1 MTLGFI
7 VIGCFLVFMLLGV
20 SVTIAIGAGT
30 VSGLYWAG
38 LLDFSLVFPQQIIDG
53 ASKPALL
60 AIPFFILAG
69 NLMNAVGMTDK
80 IFNFALALVGSV
92 RAGLAYVNV
101 IASLIFAG
109 VSGSA
114 SADIAGLGQIE
125 VKAMRERGYSHEFAA
140 ALTVATSLVGP
151 IVPPSISLIVY
162 AWLAN
167 ESVARLF
174 LAGIVPGILVAL
186 SFIAYIRVLCIF
198 KPMPREA
205 PRTMATFRHA
215 MIEGLPALV
224 APSIILGAIVFGFA
238 TATEAGVIA
247 CVYTLCVGLAYRVL
261 TFDMV
266 WKSLVESAL
275 LSALIM
281 MIIGASQTM
290 GWLFAFEQVPQAFA
304 SGFLDAIDGRAV
316 FLTFV
321 VILLIVIGCFME
333 ATPAKI
339 ILLPLLLPAAD
350 AFGVD
355 RVQFGMIITLALLI
369 GIATP
374 PLGVGLY
381 LMSAVS
387 GVKFERLAVSILPLL
402 IPPFVALILITAI
415 PEITLWL
422 PNLVMGPD
430 GQ

>member
-1 MTLGFI
+1 MTIGFV
-7 VIGCFLVFMLLGV
+7 VIGCFMVLMLLGV
-20 SVTIAIGAGT
+20 PVTIAIGAGT
-30 VSGLYWAG
+30 VAGLYWAN
-38 LLDFSLVFPQQIIDG
+38 LLDFALVFPQQIIDG
-53 ASKPALL
+53 ARKPALL

-80 IFNFALALVGSV
+80 IFSFALALVGSV

-109 VSGSA
+109 VSGA
-114 SADIAGLGQIE
+114 ATADIAGLGQIE

-174 LAGIVPGILVAL
+174 LAGIVPGVLVAL

-205 PRTMATFRHA
+205 PASMDSLRRA
-215 MIEGLPALV
+215 ILEGVPALV
-224 APSIILGAIVFGFA
+224 APGIILGAIVFGFA

-247 CVYTLCVGLAYRVL
+247 CVYTLGIGLVYRTL
-261 TFDMV
+261 TFKIL
-266 WKSLVESAL
+266 WTSLCESAS

-290 GWLFAFEQVPQAFA
+290 GWIFAFEQVPQSFA
-304 SGFLDAIDGRAV
+304 SGFLDAVDGRAM
-316 FLTFV
+316 FLVFV
-321 VILLIVIGCFME
+321 VVLLIVIGCFME

-350 AFGVD
+350 AFGID

-387 GVKFERLAVSILPLL
+387 GVKFERLAVAIVPLL
-402 IPPFVALILITAI
+402 IPPFVALILIASFPI
-415 PEITLWL
+415 ITLWL
-422 PNLVMGPD
+422 PNLVMGPA

>member
-7 VIGCFLVFMLLGV
+7 VIGCFVLLMLIGV
-20 SVTIAIGAGT
+20 PVTIAIGAGAII
-30 VSGLYWAG
+30 GLYWAG
-38 LLDFSLVFPQQIIDG
+38 FGEMSLVIPQQILDG
-53 ASKPALL
+53 AGKPALL

-69 NLMNAVGMTDK
+69 NLMNTIGLTDR
-80 IFNFALALVGSV
+80 IFNFCLALIGHF

-101 IASLIFAG
+101 IASLLFAG
-109 VSGSA
+109 VSGA
-114 SADIAGLGQIE
+114 ATADIAGLGQLE
-125 VKAMRERGYSHEFAA
+125 VKAMRERGYSLEFAA

-174 LAGIVPGILVAL
+174 LAGIVPGILVAV
-186 SFIAYIRVLCIF
+186 SFILYIRFISIWT
-198 KPMPREA
+198 PMPREKRA
-205 PRTMATFRHA
+205 SMSDLRRAT
-215 MIEGLPALV
+215 IEGLPALV
-224 APSIILGAIVFGFA
+224 APGIILSSIIFGYA

-247 CVYTLCVGLAYRVL
+247 CGYSLLIGLVYRSIRWKG
-261 TFDMV
+261 V
-266 WKSLVESAL
+266 WDAMVESAV

-281 MIIGASQTM
+281 MIIGFSQIM

-304 SGFLDAIDGRAV
+304 SGILEAISKPWAFMAFTIV
-316 FLTFV
+316 
-321 VILLIVIGCFME
+321 LLIVIGCFME

-350 AFGVD
+350 AFGID
-355 RVQFGMIITLALLI
+355 RVQFGMVITLALLL

-387 GVKFERLAVSILPLL
+387 GVRFEKLAIAILPLL
-402 IPPFVALILITAI
+402 IPPIFVLILLAAV

-422 PNLVMGPD
+422 PDLIMGPR
-430 GQ
+430 

>member
-1 MTLGFI
+1 MTLGFV
-7 VIGCFLVFMLLGV
+7 VIGSFMVLMMVGV
-20 SVTIAIGAGT
+20 PVTIAIGAGT
-30 VSGLYWAG
+30 VAGLYWAD
-38 LLDFSLVFPQQIIDG
+38 LMDFALVFPQQIIEG

-80 IFNFALALVGSV
+80 IFNFALALIGSV

-109 VSGSA
+109 VSGA
-114 SADIAGLGQIE
+114 ATADIAGLGQIE
-125 VKAMRERGYSHEFAA
+125 VRAMRERGYAHEFAA

-174 LAGIVPGILVAL
+174 LAGIVPGLLVAA
-186 SFIAYIRVLCIF
+186 SFIAYIRVMCEF
-198 KPMPREA
+198 QDMPREE
-205 PRTMATFRHA
+205 PKNVTQIKHA
-215 MIEGLPALV
+215 ILDGIPALI
-224 APSIILGAIVFGFA
+224 APCIILGAIIFGFA

-247 CVYTLCVGLAYRVL
+247 CVYTLIVGAFYRAVSFNML
-261 TFDMV
+261 WTAL
-266 WKSLVESAL
+266 KESAL

-304 SGFLDAIDGRAV
+304 IGFLDAIDSRAM
-316 FLTFV
+316 FLVFV
-321 VILLIVIGCFME
+321 VVLLIVIGCFME

-339 ILLPLLLPAAD
+339 ILLPLLLPVAD

-374 PLGVGLY
+374 PMGVGLY

-387 GVKFERLAVSILPLL
+387 GVKFERLSIAILPLL
-402 IPPFVALILITAI
+402 IPPFVALILISVFPA
-415 PEITLWL
+415 ITLWL
-422 PNLVMGPD
+422 PDLVMGPAPP
-430 GQ
+430 

>member
-7 VIGCFLVFMLLGV
+7 VIGCFMLLMLLGV
-20 SVTIAIGAGT
+20 PVTIAIGAG
-30 VSGLYWAG
+30 SIAG
-38 LLDFSLVFPQQIIDG
+38 LFASGFGDHVIIIPQQILDG
-53 ASKPALL
+53 AGKPALL

-69 NLMNAVGMTDK
+69 NLMNAVGLTDR
-80 IFNFALALVGSV
+80 IFAFALALIGHF

-101 IASLIFAG
+101 FASLIFAG
-109 VSGSA
+109 VSGA
-114 SADIAGLGQIE
+114 ATADIAGLGQLE
-125 VKAMRERGYSHEFAA
+125 VKAMRERGYSLEFSS

-174 LAGIVPGILVAL
+174 LAGIVPGLLVAF
-186 SFIAYIRVLCIF
+186 SFVVYIRVLSAF
-198 KPMPREA
+198 VPMPREKRA
-205 PRTMATFRHA
+205 SRQELIKAVV
-215 MIEGLPALV
+215 EGVPALV
-224 APSIILGAIVFGFA
+224 APGIILGSIVFGIA

-247 CVYTLCVGLAYRVL
+247 CAYSLFIGILYRRV
-261 TFDMV
+261 TFAVV
-266 WKSLVESAL
+266 WKALSESAT

-281 MIIGASQTM
+281 MIIGFSQIM
-290 GWLFAFEQVPQAFA
+290 GWVFAFEQVPQAFA
-304 SGFLDAIDGRAV
+304 SSLLAAIDSRAV
-316 FLTFV
+316 FLAFT
-321 VILLIVIGCFME
+321 IALLLVIGCFME

-339 ILLPLLLPAAD
+339 ILLPLLLPLAD

-355 RVQFGMIITLALLI
+355 RVQFGLVITLALLI

-381 LMSAVS
+381 LMSAVA
-387 GVKFERLAVSILPLL
+387 GVKFERLAIAILPLL
-402 IPPFVALILITAI
+402 IPPIVALILIATF

-422 PNLVMGPD
+422 PDLVMGPR
-430 GQ
+430 

>member
-7 VIGCFLVFMLLGV
+7 VIGGFILLMLLGV
-20 SVTIAIGAGT
+20 PVTIAIGA
-30 VSGLYWAG
+30 SSIAGLYFAG
-38 LLDFSLVFPQQIIDG
+38 FGDMALVVPQQILDG
-53 ASKPALL
+53 AAKPALL
-60 AIPFFILAG
+60 SIPFFILAG
-69 NLMNAVGMTDK
+69 NLMNAVGLTDR
-80 IFNFALALVGSV
+80 IFNFCLALVGHF

-101 IASLIFAG
+101 IASLLFAG
-109 VSGSA
+109 VSGA
-114 SADIAGLGQIE
+114 ATADIAGLGQLE
-125 VKAMRERGYSHEFAA
+125 VRAMRERGYSPEFSA

-186 SFIAYIRVLCIF
+186 SFILYIRVVSTWT
-198 KPMPREA
+198 PMPREN
-205 PRTMATFRHA
+205 RATLRQVGTSA
-215 MIEGLPALV
+215 MEGIPALI
-224 APSIILGAIVFGFA
+224 APGIILGAIVFGFA

-247 CVYTLCVGLAYRVL
+247 CGYSILIGLFYRSL
-261 TFDMV
+261 TARGIWDALA
-266 WKSLVESAL
+266 SSAR

-281 MIIGASQTM
+281 MIIGFSQIM

-304 SGFLDAIDGRAV
+304 SGLLEAINQRWV
-316 FLTFV
+316 FMVFTIVLL
-321 VILLIVIGCFME
+321 VIIGCFME
-333 ATPAKI
+333 ASPAKI

-350 AFGVD
+350 AFGID
-355 RVQFGMIITLALLI
+355 RVQFGMVITLALLL

-387 GVKFERLAVSILPLL
+387 GVKFERLSVAILPLM
-402 IPPFVALILITAI
+402 IPPIIVLILIASF
-415 PEITLWL
+415 PQITLWL
-422 PNLVMGPD
+422 PDLVMGPK
-430 GQ
+430 

>member
-7 VIGCFLVFMLLGV
+7 VIGCFVALMLLGV
-20 SVTIAIGAGT
+20 PVTIAIGAGT
-30 VSGLYWAG
+30 VAGLYWAG
-38 LLDFSLVFPQQIIDG
+38 LMDFSIVFPQQILDG

-101 IASLIFAG
+101 LASLLFAG
-109 VSGSA
+109 VSGA
-114 SADIAGLGQIE
+114 ATADIAGLGQIE
-125 VKAMRERGYSHEFAA
+125 VKAMRERGYSHDFAA

-174 LAGIVPGILVAL
+174 LAGIVPGILVAC
-186 SFIAYIRVLCIF
+186 SFIAYIRILSIWQ
-198 KPMPREA
+198 PMPREKPTTA
-205 PRTMATFRHA
+205 GQLARAVA
-215 MIEGLPALV
+215 EGIPALV
-224 APSIILGAIVFGFA
+224 APAIILGAIVFGFA
-238 TATEAGVIA
+238 TATEAGVVA
-247 CVYTLCVGLAYRVL
+247 CVYSIAVGLAYRRMNL
-261 TFDMV
+261 RLL
-266 WKSLVESAL
+266 WKALAESAL

-304 SGFLDAIDGRAV
+304 SGLLEAIDGRALFLV
-316 FLTFV
+316 F
-321 VILLIVIGCFME
+321 VIAMLILIGCFME

-350 AFGVD
+350 AFGID

-387 GVKFERLAVSILPLL
+387 GVKFERLAVAIIPLM
-402 IPPFVALILITAI
+402 IPPLAALIVIAAF
-415 PEITLWL
+415 PQVTLWL
-422 PNLVMGPD
+422 PDLVMGPAD
-430 GQ
+430 

>member
-1 MTLGFI
+1 MTLGFV
-7 VIGCFLVFMLLGV
+7 VIGCFVVLMLFGV
-20 SVTIAIGAGT
+20 PVTIAIGAGT
-30 VSGLYWAG
+30 VAGLYWAG
-38 LLDFSLVFPQQIIDG
+38 LLDFAMVFPQQILDG

-69 NLMNAVGMTDK
+69 SLMNAVGMTDK
-80 IFNFALALVGSV
+80 IFNFALAIVGSV

-101 IASLIFAG
+101 LASLIFAG
-109 VSGSA
+109 VSGA
-114 SADIAGLGQIE
+114 ATADIAGLGQIE

-174 LAGIVPGILVAL
+174 LAGIVPGLLVAA
-186 SFIAYIRVLCIF
+186 SFIAYIRVLSIWQ
-198 KPMPREA
+198 PMPREA
-205 PRTMATFRHA
+205 PATMTQVGRAVLDG
-215 MIEGLPALV
+215 IPALV
-224 APSIILGAIVFGFA
+224 APGIILGAIVFGFA
-238 TATEAGVIA
+238 TATEAGVVA
-247 CVYTLCVGLAYRVL
+247 CVYSLLIGLAYRKLTLTVL
-261 TFDMV
+261 
-266 WKSLVESAL
+266 WRSLSESAL

-304 SGFLDAIDGRAV
+304 SGLLDAIDGKAL
-316 FLTFV
+316 FMAFV
-321 VILLIVIGCFME
+321 IVLLVVIGCFME

-350 AFGVD
+350 AFGID
-355 RVQFGMIITLALLI
+355 RVQFGMVITLALLL

-374 PLGVGLY
+374 PLGIGLY

-387 GVKFERLAVSILPLL
+387 GVRFERLAVAILPLL
-402 IPPFVALILITAI
+402 MPPLVALILIASF

-422 PNLVMGPD
+422 PNLVMGPAE
-430 GQ
+430 

>member
-1 MTLGFI
+1 MILGFI
-7 VIGCFLVFMLLGV
+7 VIGGFVLLMLLGV
-20 SVTIAIGAGT
+20 PVTMAIAASAIG
-30 VSGLYWAG
+30 GLYFAG
-38 LLDFSLVFPQQIIDG
+38 FGDLVIVVPQQILDG
-53 ASKPALL
+53 AAKPALL

-69 NLMNAVGMTDK
+69 NLMNSVGLTDR
-80 IFNFALALVGSV
+80 IFNLCLAFVGHF

-101 IASLIFAG
+101 IASLLFAG
-109 VSGSA
+109 VSGA
-114 SADIAGLGQIE
+114 ATADIAGLGQLE
-125 VKAMRERGYSHEFAA
+125 VKAMRARGYSPEFSA

-186 SFIAYIRVLCIF
+186 SFILYIRVVSTWT
-198 KPMPREA
+198 PMPRE
-205 PRTMATFRHA
+205 PRATLKEFRQA
-215 MIEGLPALV
+215 VIEGLPAIV
-224 APSIILGAIVFGFA
+224 APGIILGAIIFGFA

-247 CVYTLCVGLAYRVL
+247 CGYSLLIGLFYRTVSWSG
-261 TFDMV
+261 T
-266 WKSLVESAL
+266 WKALEESAI

-281 MIIGASQTM
+281 MIIGFSQIM

-304 SGFLDAIDGRAV
+304 SGILETINQRWV
-316 FLTFV
+316 FMAFTIV
-321 VILLIVIGCFME
+321 LLVLIGCFME
-333 ATPAKI
+333 ASPAKI

-350 AFGVD
+350 AFGID
-355 RVQFGMIITLALLI
+355 RVQFGMVITLALLL

-387 GVKFERLAVSILPLL
+387 GVRFEKLAVAILPLL
-402 IPPFVALILITAI
+402 IPPIIVLILIASI

-422 PNLVMGPD
+422 PDLVMGPR
-430 GQ
+430 

>member
-1 MTLGFI
+1 M
-7 VIGCFLVFMLLGV
+7 
-20 SVTIAIGAGT
+20 
-30 VSGLYWAG
+30 
-38 LLDFSLVFPQQIIDG
+38 
-53 ASKPALL
+53 
-60 AIPFFILAG
+60 
-69 NLMNAVGMTDK
+69 NLWRV
-80 IFNFALALVGSV
+80 
-92 RAGLAYVNV
+92 
-101 IASLIFAG
+101 
-109 VSGSA
+109 
-114 SADIAGLGQIE
+114 
-125 VKAMRERGYSHEFAA
+125 
-140 ALTVATSLVGP
+140 
-151 IVPPSISLIVY
+151 
-162 AWLAN
+162 
-167 ESVARLF
+167 LF

-304 SGFLDAIDGRAV
+304 SGFLEAIDGRAV

-321 VILLIVIGCFME
+321 VVLLIVIGCFME

-387 GVKFERLAVSILPLL
+387 GVKFERLAISILPLL

-422 PNLVMGPD
+422 PNFVMGPD

>member
-1 MTLGFI
+1 MILGFI
-7 VIGCFLVFMLLGV
+7 VIGGFVLLMLLGV
-20 SVTIAIGAGT
+20 PVTMAIAASAIG
-30 VSGLYWAG
+30 GLYFAG
-38 LLDFSLVFPQQIIDG
+38 FGDLVIVVPQQILDG
-53 ASKPALL
+53 AAKPALL

-69 NLMNAVGMTDK
+69 NLMNSVGLTDR
-80 IFNFALALVGSV
+80 IFNLCLAFVGHF

-101 IASLIFAG
+101 IASLLFAG
-109 VSGSA
+109 VSGA
-114 SADIAGLGQIE
+114 ATADIAGLGQLE
-125 VKAMRERGYSHEFAA
+125 VKAMRARGYSPEFSA

-186 SFIAYIRVLCIF
+186 SFILYIRVVSTWT
-198 KPMPREA
+198 PMPRE
-205 PRTMATFRHA
+205 PRATLKEFRQA
-215 MIEGLPALV
+215 VIEGLPAIV
-224 APSIILGAIVFGFA
+224 APGIILGAIIFGFA

-247 CVYTLCVGLAYRVL
+247 CGYSILIGLFYRTVSWSG
-261 TFDMV
+261 T
-266 WKSLVESAL
+266 WKALEESAI

-281 MIIGASQTM
+281 MIIGFSQIM

-304 SGFLDAIDGRAV
+304 SGILETINQRWV
-316 FLTFV
+316 FMAFTIV
-321 VILLIVIGCFME
+321 LLVLIGCFME
-333 ATPAKI
+333 ASPAKI

-350 AFGVD
+350 AFGID
-355 RVQFGMIITLALLI
+355 RVQFGMVITLALLL

-387 GVKFERLAVSILPLL
+387 GVRFEKLAVAILPLL
-402 IPPFVALILITAI
+402 IPPIIVLILIASI

-422 PNLVMGPD
+422 PDLVMGPR
-430 GQ
+430 

>member
-7 VIGCFLVFMLLGV
+7 VIGCFVALMMFGV
-20 SVTIAIGAGT
+20 PVTIAIGAGT
-30 VSGLYWAG
+30 LAGFYWAG
-38 LLDFSLVFPQQIIDG
+38 LLDFAITFPQQILDG

-69 NLMNAVGMTDK
+69 SLMNAVGMTDK
-80 IFNFALALVGSV
+80 IFNFALAIVGSV

-101 IASLIFAG
+101 IASLLFAG
-109 VSGSA
+109 VSGA
-114 SADIAGLGQIE
+114 ATADIAGLGQLE

-174 LAGIVPGILVAL
+174 LAGIVPGLLVAV
-186 SFIAYIRVLCIF
+186 SFIAYIRVLSIWV
-198 KPMPREA
+198 PMPREKPA
-205 PRTMATFRHA
+205 SFAQLKQA
-215 MIEGLPALV
+215 ILEGIPALI
-224 APSIILGAIVFGFA
+224 APGIILGSILFGFA
-238 TATEAGVIA
+238 TATEAGVVA
-247 CVYTLCVGLAYRVL
+247 CCYTVLIGLAYRTINL
-261 TFDMV
+261 KMLAE
-266 WKSLVESAL
+266 SLVESAI

-281 MIIGASQTM
+281 MIIGVSATT
-290 GWLFAFEQVPQAFA
+290 GWIFAFEQVPQAFA
-304 SGFLDAIDGRAV
+304 SGILEVIDQKAL

-321 VILLIVIGCFME
+321 IVLLIFIGCFME

-355 RVQFGMIITLALLI
+355 RVQFGMIITLALLL

-387 GVKFERLAVSILPLL
+387 GVRFERLAISILPLM
-402 IPPFVALILITAI
+402 IPPVVALILITIFPA
-415 PEITLWL
+415 ITLWL
-422 PNLVMGPD
+422 PDLIMGPSK
-430 GQ
+430 

>member
-1 MTLGFI
+1 MTLGFV
-7 VIGCFLVFMLLGV
+7 VIGCFMLLMMLGV
-20 SVTIAIGAGT
+20 PVTIAIGAGT
-30 VSGLYWAG
+30 VAG
-38 LLDFSLVFPQQIIDG
+38 LFWANLMDFSLVFPQQIIEG

-80 IFNFALALVGSV
+80 IFNFALALIGSV

-101 IASLIFAG
+101 VASLIFAG
-109 VSGSA
+109 VSGA
-114 SADIAGLGQIE
+114 ATADIAGLGQIE
-125 VKAMRERGYSHEFAA
+125 VRAMRKRGYSHEFAA

-174 LAGIVPGILVAL
+174 LAGIVPGVLVAA
-186 SFIAYIRVLCIF
+186 SFIAYIRVMCVF
-198 KPMPREA
+198 QEMPREE
-205 PRTMATFRHA
+205 PRSMASIKHA
-215 MIEGLPALV
+215 VLQGIPALV
-224 APSIILGAIVFGFA
+224 APAIILGAIIFGFA

-247 CVYTLCVGLAYRVL
+247 CVYTLLVGLAYRVL
-261 TFDMV
+261 TFDML
-266 WKSLVESAL
+266 WNSLKESAL

-304 SGFLDAIDGRAV
+304 TGFLDAIDSRAL
-316 FLTFV
+316 FLVFV
-321 VILLIVIGCFME
+321 VVLLIVIGCFME

-350 AFGVD
+350 AFGID

-374 PLGVGLY
+374 PMGVGLY

-387 GVKFERLAVSILPLL
+387 GVKFERLSIAVLPLL
-402 IPPFVALILITAI
+402 IPPLVALILITAFPI
-415 PEITLWL
+415 ITLWL
-422 PNLVMGPD
+422 PDLVMGPANR
-430 GQ
+430 

>member
-7 VIGCFLVFMLLGV
+7 VIGSFVLLMLLGV
-20 SVTIAIGAGT
+20 PVTIAIGAGT
-30 VSGLYWAG
+30 VAGLYWAG
-38 LLDFSLVFPQQIIDG
+38 LLDFALVFPQQILDG

-80 IFNFALALVGSV
+80 IFNFALAIVGSV

-109 VSGSA
+109 VSGA
-114 SADIAGLGQIE
+114 ATADIAGLGQIE
-125 VKAMRERGYSHEFAA
+125 VKAMRERGYPHEFAA

-174 LAGIVPGILVAL
+174 LAGIVPGLLVAF
-186 SFIAYIRVLCIF
+186 SFIAYIRVLSIW

-205 PRTMATFRHA
+205 PATAKQLVRA
-215 MIEGLPALV
+215 ILEGIPALF
-224 APSIILGAIVFGFA
+224 APAIILGAIVFGFA
-238 TATEAGVIA
+238 TATEAGVVA
-247 CVYTLCVGLAYRVL
+247 CVYSIAVGCAYRVV
-261 TFDMV
+261 TFRMLG
-266 WKSLVESAL
+266 KALVESAL

-304 SGFLDAIDGRAV
+304 SGLLAAIDGRALFLV
-316 FLTFV
+316 F
-321 VILLIVIGCFME
+321 VIVLLVIIGCFME

-350 AFGVD
+350 AFGID

-387 GVKFERLAVSILPLL
+387 GVKFERLAVAILPLM
-402 IPPFVALILITAI
+402 IPPLIALVLIAAF
-415 PEITLWL
+415 PQITLWL
-422 PNLVMGPD
+422 PNMVMGPAN
-430 GQ
+430 